1 MNYIV
6 FICPRCGLARY
17 AKKGQRTAKCLG
29 CGYRIQINPQKIRI
43 IAKAENLKEAINIV
57 KFYKIRGKQSLEF
70 SRADD

>member
-17 AKKGQRTAKCLG
+17 AKEGQKTAKCLG
-29 CGYRIQINPQKIRI
+29 CGYQIQINPQKIRI
-43 IAKAENLKEAINIV
+43 IAKAENMEEAINIV
-57 KFYKIRGKQSLEF
+57 KFYKIRGKLSLEF

>member
-17 AKKGQRTAKCLG
+17 AKEGRKTAKCLG

-43 IAKAENLKEAINIV
+43 IAKAESVEEAINIV
-57 KFYKIRGKQSLEF
+57 KFHKIRGKRSLKF
-70 SRADD
+70 SHVDD

>member
-17 AKKGQRTAKCLG
+17 AKEGQKTAKCLG
-29 CGYRIQINPQKIRI
+29 CGYQIQINPQKIRI
-43 IAKAENLKEAINIV
+43 IAKAENMEEAINIV
-57 KFYKIRGKQSLEF
+57 KFYKIRGKHSLEF